1 MKIQKN
7 KLSDIPPVK
16 SNVDDTADLPFIPIK
31 PLPCKSFMLYIIGSP
46 GSGKTSTMMSLLS
59 SHPTKKSP
67 NTNCYYWKFFDNIY
81 LISGSLATLPNKFTK
96 LLPEDKQ
103 FNQFSDE
110 LIEDIVENLYEGDN
124 DNNLIILD
132 DVIKDLK
139 RSKIM
144 SKICLNRRHCTHNS
158 EKENQSGL
166 SIFIISQKYTLLPLE
181 YRNATSDFII
191 FKTSNFTELKRI
203 KEELCTDL
211 TDDEFNKLT
220 KLAWKN
226 KYSFLYIKINEN
238 KQNKYFI
245 VFDKVI
251 FESDEDDLY
260 DETIEV

>member
-1 MKIQKN
+1 MRILKN
-7 KLSDIPPVK
+7 KLSKIPAIK
-16 SNVDDTADLPFIPIK
+16 SNVDDTADLPYIPIN

-59 SHPTKKSP
+59 SHPTKKKP
-67 NTNCYYWKFFDNIY
+67 DTNCYYWKFFDNIF
-81 LISGSLATLPNKFTK
+81 LISGSLSTLPTNFTK

-110 LIEDIVENLYEGDN
+110 LVENIVENLYEGDN
-124 DNNLIILD
+124 ENSLLILD

-211 TDDEFNKLT
+211 TDDEFNSIT
-220 KLAWKN
+220 KSAWKN

-238 KQNKYFI
+238 KKNKYYS
-245 VFDKVI
+245 VFDKII
-251 FESDEDDLY
+251 FDDDEDFE
-260 DETIEV
+260 ETIEI

>member
-1 MKIQKN
+1 
-7 KLSDIPPVK
+7 
-16 SNVDDTADLPFIPIK
+16 
-31 PLPCKSFMLYIIGSP
+31 
-46 GSGKTSTMMSLLS
+46 
-59 SHPTKKSP
+59 
-67 NTNCYYWKFFDNIY
+67 
-81 LISGSLATLPNKFTK
+81 
-96 LLPEDKQ
+96 
-103 FNQFSDE
+103 
-110 LIEDIVENLYEGDN
+110 
-124 DNNLIILD
+124 
-132 DVIKDLK
+132 
-139 RSKIM
+139 M

-245 VFDKVI
+245 VFDKVT
-251 FESDEDDLY
+251 FDDDDEDFDG
-260 DETIEV
+260 IEI

>member
-1 MKIQKN
+1 MRILKN
-7 KLSDIPPVK
+7 KLSKIPAIK
-16 SNVDDTADLPFIPIK
+16 SNVDDTADLPYIPIN

-59 SHPTKKSP
+59 SHPTKKKP
-67 NTNCYYWKFFDNIY
+67 DTNCYYWKFFDNIY
-81 LISGSLATLPNKFTK
+81 LISGSLSTLPTNFTK

-110 LIEDIVENLYEGDN
+110 LVENIVENLYEGDN
-124 DNNLIILD
+124 ENSLLILD

-211 TDDEFNKLT
+211 TDDEFNSIT
-220 KLAWKN
+220 KSAWKN

-238 KQNKYFI
+238 KKNKYYS
-245 VFDKVI
+245 VFDKII
-251 FESDEDDLY
+251 FDDDEDFE
-260 DETIEV
+260 ETIEI